1 MGAVRRGSRSS
12 QYQPIE
18 NYGII
23 GDLSTAA
30 LVGLDGS
37 IDFMCFPQFDSPS
50 IFAALLDSRKG
61 GHFKLAPA
69 LNDVRRRQLYVPD
82 SNILLTRFLSPEGIA
97 EVSDF
102 MPITDSGGSRR
113 LIRRA

>member
-1 MGAVRRGSRSS
+1 
-12 QYQPIE
+12 
-18 NYGII
+18 
-23 GDLSTAA
+23 
-30 LVGLDGS
+30 
-37 IDFMCFPQFDSPS
+37 FMCFPQFDSPS

-113 LIRRA
+113 LIRRAKTVRGEIRFRLVCAPRFDYGRSRHKCVAKKREVVFVS